1 MTAKAF
7 ANRLAT
13 VQERAVEALPNLPV
27 NPWRRRRSVVPA
39 PAAAFGLGLMLGL
52 GIALLLYLSP
62 HELKTGA
69 REPEAEPRADLN
81 PIQ

>member
-7 ANRLAT
+7 ANRLAS
-13 VQERAVEALPNLPV
+13 VQERAVEALPSLPA

-39 PAAAFGLGLMLGL
+39 PAAAFGLGLMVGL

-62 HELKTGA
+62 HELRTPEGA
-69 REPEAEPRADLN
+69 EAEPRADAN